1 MMRATAFTALRRLL
15 ADRRGVSVIETAMV
29 VPVMAILIAG
39 ISDLALGFSAKL
51 KVQQAAARTIEMATA
66 GGLNSAAFQ
75 ALQNE
80 AAITAGVPTGQ
91 VTLDKWLEC
100 AGVRQTLFDG
110 TCSSGEQVA
119 RFASISIGASYRPR
133 FPLLQAVG
141 DGSIPLNG
149 YAAVRVQ

>member
-1 MMRATAFTALRRLL
+1 
-15 ADRRGVSVIETAMV
+15 MV
-29 VPVMAILIAG
+29 VPVMAILITG

-80 AAITAGVPTGQ
+80 AAATAGVATGQ

-119 RFASISIGASYRPR
+119 RFASISIGASYRPM
-133 FPLLQAVG
+133 FPLLQVIG